1 VVFGGTLTNEETREV
16 AVRLTT
22 ELLFDM
28 SIDRQAEIGFVSFM
42 FVCGESMF
50 VVPEKAA
57 VQLRRCG
64 EQLVVFEGT
73 LSRSLDGSRQFK
85 IEQTDPFPIPR
96 FDLFFKDQI
105 RKKAETRS
113 AVPALAELGAKVAAA
128 RLGVGEVEIVVRRKV
143 GTFHSG

>member
-1 VVFGGTLTNEETREV
+1 MQLPLETHIVVSQLCVVFGGALTNEETREV

-57 VQLRRCG
+57 VRRTARRLRG
-64 EQLVVFEGT
+64 DALT
-73 LSRSLDGSRQFK
+73 LG
-85 IEQTDPFPIPR
+85 
-96 FDLFFKDQI
+96 
-105 RKKAETRS
+105 
-113 AVPALAELGAKVAAA
+113 
-128 RLGVGEVEIVVRRKV
+128 
-143 GTFHSG
+143 